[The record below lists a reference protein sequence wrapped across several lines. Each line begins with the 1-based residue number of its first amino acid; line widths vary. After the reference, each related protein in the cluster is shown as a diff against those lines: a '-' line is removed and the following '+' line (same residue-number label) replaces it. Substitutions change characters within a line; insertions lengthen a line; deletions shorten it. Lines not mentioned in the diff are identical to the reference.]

1 MSTCGAGIDSRRN
14 IILVNCDAKG
24 LEIVAA
30 AYLSQDK
37 VMMQE
42 IIDKFDL
49 HGANQK
55 RFGLPERVIAKV
67 FVFRLIYGGSAYS
80 YSVDPEFAS
89 VGFSQKKWQEVI
101 DSFYEKYPELAA
113 WHVKIVQDVTLTGKL
128 VLPTGRQFDYEPFET
143 PGGDLKW
150 PRTTILNYPVQGLG
164 ADLVMLARISFW
176 NRARKLGLKALL
188 ISTVHDSIVVDCPD
202 DEVDIVCQLFHDVFR
217 DIPEN
222 FKRMFGV
229 GFNLPMTAEVLI
241 GKTMGDMKEW
251 KS

>member
-1 MSTCGAGIDSRRN
+1 MLINA
-14 IILVNCDAKG
+14 DAKS
-24 LEIVAA
+24 LELVAA

-37 VMMQE
+37 VLMNE
-42 IIDKFDL
+42 IINKVPL
-49 HGANQK
+49 HDDNQK
-55 RFGLPERVIAKV
+55 RFNLPERVIAKV

-80 YSVDPEFAS
+80 YSVDPDFAS
-89 VGFSQKKWQEVI
+89 VGFSQKKWQETI
-101 DSFYEKYPELAA
+101 DSFYEKYPQLAA
-113 WHVKIVQDVTLTGKL
+113 WHIKIVQDAIRYGYIVN
-128 VLPTGRQFDYEPFET
+128 PTGRQFDFVPFET

-150 PRTTILNYPVQGLG
+150 PRTQILNFPVQSLG

-176 NRARKLGLKALL
+176 NRARKLDLKALL

-229 GFNLPMTAEVLI
+229 EFNLPMTAEVLI
-241 GKTMGDMKEW
+241 GRTMGDMKEW
-251 KS
+251 KP

>member
-1 MSTCGAGIDSRRN
+1 MPTCGAE
-14 IILVNCDAKG
+14 VNRGKLTLLINADAKS
-24 LEIVAA
+24 LELVAA

-37 VMMQE
+37 VLMNE
-42 IIDKFDL
+42 IINKVPL
-49 HGANQK
+49 HDDNQK
-55 RFGLPERVIAKV
+55 RFNLPERVIAKV

-80 YSVDPEFAS
+80 YSVDPDFAS
-89 VGFSQKKWQEVI
+89 VGFSQKKWQETI

-143 PGGDLKW
+143 PQGDLKW

-176 NRARKLGLKALL
+176 NRVRKFGLKTLL
-188 ISTVHDSIVVDCPD
+188 VSTVHDSIVVDAPD
-202 DEVDIVCQLFHDVFR
+202 EEVDTICQLFHDVFR

-229 GFNLPMTAEVLI
+229 EFNLPMTAEVLI
-241 GKTMGDMKEW
+241 GKTMGKMVEW
-251 KS
+251 KP